1 MRPFR
6 DARKTLLAFPCFP
19 EGRVCVHT
27 ACVCLQV
34 CVCVCVCECAMR
46 VCGTLPGRTVS
57 PGKGAEEEGR
67 LEVDFWALGWG
78 MSGWWCGALR

>member
-6 DARKTLLAFPCFP
+6 DARKTLLAFPCFL

-34 CVCVCVCECAMR
+34 CVCVCECAVR

-57 PGKGAEEEGR
+57 PGKGAEEEVVG
-67 LEVDFWALGWG
+67 LASPSTQFVEQL
-78 MSGWWCGALR
+78 LHL